1 MAAGEQRLQTEGADR
16 PGYAALVM
24 SAVPMVTICAVTVA
38 ANAAVLAMFFNRR
51 GLRRV
56 KNLYFA
62 SLAAADFLVGITM
75 PFKMAQDLHHS
86 WGDGWTCK
94 IYQTLSQTVAYASLL
109 SIFLI
114 TLDKWRATHYPVS
127 YRSRSKQMTSIVG
140 VILAWTVSLLIFSAP
155 HMWFLAMSTSAEK
168 EVAPYAGEI
177 EGNESKTVQG
187 VPNNQ
192 ERQSLNDE
200 VEQKSDKSEN
210 FCPEPYQISTGL
222 YVFSSLLYFVAPLL
236 IMFVFDISL
245 YLKIKWRKK
254 VEVQRST
261 SVTDTYFMTLKRPPL
276 ELPESCV
283 GICGEEDGAKES
295 LLKFAEC
302 KPFNKHLAIE
312 GRGERRHSSLPAISP
327 IIGRTSS
334 GRRVSMPEGNDSG
347 GGCRYIGRK
356 WSGSSTALGNNQQS
370 NMPLRLP
377 NDDVVHDILVK
388 QDKKTVNCL
397 CLLLAVLFVCWLPRA
412 VTGLVQVECWC
423 LSRLTLAATSWFAL
437 ISHSINPFVYCMMM
451 TQFKNVVKQ
460 WLLWKQVHPFRRRDT
475 LPLNA
480 VESQKDELSSPHS
493 QHRKNSRSP
502 NLPRHG
508 NHSDTPRLKDAG
520 MQCKETDFSRV

>member
-1 MAAGEQRLQTEGADR
+1 MAAGEDRLPGDGSDR
-16 PGYAALVM
+16 PGYAALM
-24 SAVPMVTICAVTVA
+24 ASAVPMVTICAVTVA
-38 ANAAVLAMFFNRR
+38 ANASVLAMFINRR
-51 GLRRV
+51 GLRRI

-62 SLAAADFLVGITM
+62 SLAVADFLMGLTM

-86 WGDGWTCK
+86 WGDGWSCK
-94 IYQTLSQTVAYASLL
+94 IYQTLSQTVGYASFL

-127 YRSRSKQMTSIVG
+127 YRTRSKQRTSIVG

-155 HMWFLAMSTSAEK
+155 HMWFLAVSSSSEKEIASQAGETQSGETKTDDGNQNTQAVQSAEHPL
-168 EVAPYAGEI
+168 EQ
-177 EGNESKTVQG
+177 ESM
-187 VPNNQ
+187 
-192 ERQSLNDE
+192 
-200 VEQKSDKSEN
+200 KSQN

-222 YVFSSLLYFVAPLL
+222 YVFSSVLYFAAPLL

-261 SVTDTYFMTLKRPPL
+261 SVTDTYFMTLKRSPL

-283 GICGEEDGAKES
+283 GVCGEGDGAKES

-347 GGCRYIGRK
+347 GGCRYVGRK

-370 NMPLRLP
+370 NMPLRMP
-377 NDDVVHDILVK
+377 HDGVVHDILVK

-397 CLLLAVLFVCWLPRA
+397 CLLLAVLVVCWLPRA

-423 LSRLTLAATSWFAL
+423 LSRLTLTATSWFAL
-437 ISHSINPFVYCMMM
+437 LGHSVNPFIYCILM
-451 TQFKNVVKQ
+451 TQFKNVLKQ
-460 WLLWKQVHPFRRRDT
+460 WLLWKQVHAFRRRDT
-475 LPLNA
+475 LPLNPVDA
-480 VESQKDELSSPHS
+480 QKEERSSPHS
-493 QHRKNSRSP
+493 LHKNNRSP
-502 NLPRHG
+502 NLPKHMS
-508 NHSDTPRLKDAG
+508 HADTPRLKDAG

>member
-1 MAAGEQRLQTEGADR
+1 MAAGERNFPEKGVGR
-16 PGYAALVM
+16 PGYAALM
-24 SAVPMVTICAVTVA
+24 ASAVPMVTICAVTVA
-38 ANAAVLAMFFNRR
+38 ANASVLAMFFNRR

-56 KNLYFA
+56 KNLYFV
-62 SLAAADFLVGITM
+62 SLAMADFLVGLTM

-86 WGDGWTCK
+86 WGDGWSCK
-94 IYQTLSQTVAYASLL
+94 IYQTLSQTVAYASFL

-140 VILAWTVSLLIFSAP
+140 VIVVWSVSLLIFSAP
-155 HMWFLAMSTSAEK
+155 HMWFLAVSSSSEK
-168 EVAPYAGEI
+168 EIASPAMATGSGDDTKTKGYNQNTHGRESLKYSI
-177 EGNESKTVQG
+177 E
-187 VPNNQ
+187 Q
-192 ERQSLNDE
+192 EPI
-200 VEQKSDKSEN
+200 KSPN
-210 FCPEPYQISTGL
+210 FCPEPYQISTEL
-222 YVFSSLLYFVAPLL
+222 YVFSSVLYFAAPLL
-236 IMFVFDISL
+236 IMFIFDISL

-261 SVTDTYFMTLKRPPL
+261 SVTDTYFMTLKRSPL

-283 GICGEEDGAKES
+283 GVCGEGDGAKES
-295 LLKFAEC
+295 LLKFSDC

-347 GGCRYIGRK
+347 GGCRYVGRK
-356 WSGSSTALGNNQQS
+356 WSGSSTALGNNQQP

-377 NDDVVHDILVK
+377 HDGVVHDILVK

-397 CLLLAVLFVCWLPRA
+397 CLLLAVLILCWLPRA

-423 LSRLTLAATSWFAL
+423 LSHPTLTATSWFAL
-437 ISHSINPFVYCMMM
+437 LSHSANPFIYCILM
-451 TQFKNVVKQ
+451 TQFKNVLKQ
-460 WLLWKQVHPFRRRDT
+460 WLLWKQVHAFRRRDT
-475 LPLNA
+475 LPLNPVDGQA
-480 VESQKDELSSPHS
+480 EEGSSPHS
-493 QHRKNSRSP
+493 LHNKNNRSP
-502 NLPRHG
+502 NLPKHG
-508 NHSDTPRLKDAG
+508 GHVESG

>member
-1 MAAGEQRLQTEGADR
+1 MAEDKRGVGDEGPGR
-16 PGYAALVM
+16 PGYAALVV
-24 SAVPMVTICAVTVA
+24 SAVPMVTICAFTVA
-38 ANAAVLAMFFNRR
+38 ANAAVLAMFFKRR

-62 SLAAADFLVGITM
+62 SLTVADFLVGLTM
-75 PFKMAQDLHHS
+75 PFKLLQDLHHP
-86 WGDGWTCK
+86 WGDRWTCK
-94 IYQTLSQTVAYASLL
+94 IYQILSQTVAYASFL

-114 TLDKWRATHYPVS
+114 SLDKWRATHYPVS
-127 YRSRSKQMTSIVG
+127 YRTRSKQKTSVVG
-140 VILAWTVSLLIFSAP
+140 VFLAWTVSLLIFSAP
-155 HMWFLAMSTSAEK
+155 HVWFLAVSSSTREEIASAGVGMGGGESELEDK
-168 EVAPYAGEI
+168 DQNTLGRHAPSHSVEH
-177 EGNESKTVQG
+177 ESIT
-187 VPNNQ
+187 
-192 ERQSLNDE
+192 
-200 VEQKSDKSEN
+200 SEN
-210 FCPEPYQISTGL
+210 FCPESYQISTGL
-222 YVFSSLLYFVAPLL
+222 YVFSSVLYYAIPLL

-295 LLKFAEC
+295 LLKFSDC
-302 KPFNKHLAIE
+302 KPFNKHLMIE

-334 GRRVSMPEGNDSG
+334 GRRVSMPEGNDSAA
-347 GGCRYIGRK
+347 GCRYIGRK

-397 CLLLAVLFVCWLPRA
+397 CLLLLVTFLCWLPRV

-423 LSRLTLAATSWFAL
+423 LSRLTLTATSWFSL
-437 ISHSINPFVYCMMM
+437 LGHSLNPFIYCFMM
-451 TQFKNVVKQ
+451 TQFKNVLKQ
-460 WLLWKQVHPFRRRDT
+460 WLLWEKVHAFRRRDT
-475 LPLNA
+475 LPLNP
-480 VESQKDELSSPHS
+480 VEGEKEELSSPLSLHG
-493 QHRKNSRSP
+493 KISRSP
-502 NLPRHG
+502 NMGKRA
-508 NHSDTPRLKDAG
+508 NHADTPRLKDAG